1 MIAPPSLEYPA
12 VEDALELGAL
22 RKALQRARKGLLI
35 AVADQPVLREAIRL
49 WLSRVLDRP
58 LEVRTLEEDR
68 PLLEQIR
75 EADQAAEPE
84 AILWLEGLERL
95 PLSAIEALN
104 RQRAGLS
111 RLRHPLLLW
120 TPTFRLRELME
131 HAPDLFDW
139 HSGFYEFKA
148 ARTFAP
154 EQALRWIELQMP
166 SALSP
171 QERRRRISLLEE
183 LRAEYSGSEEAL
195 PALATVLFQLGRLY
209 AEGGFNLDLALERYR
224 EALACYERLGDLR
237 GKGDTLRG
245 MASILRLRG
254 DLDGA
259 MRLYQEALEIAE
271 RLGDLRGKGATL
283 REMASILRLRG
294 DLDGAMRLYQQSLE
308 IDERL
313 GDLRGKGATLHEMAY
328 ILRLRGDLDGAMRL
342 YQEALEIA
350 ERLGDLRGKA
360 ATLHE
365 MAYILRLRGDLD
377 GAMRLYQEA
386 LEIDER
392 LGDLRGKGATLREM
406 AYILRLRGDL
416 DGAMR
421 LYQEALELA
430 ERLGDLQ
437 GQSRDA
443 GDDGAGACAA
453 QGKRGEAIASLLA
466 PGWNCCCKAWA
477 KSSRCRG
484 RPKQWPAILARLAS
498 ASWAPRPSTACG
510 ARSSGRSRRPGRSP
524 RPLERLSAIP

>member
-171 QERRRRISLLEE
+171 QERQRRISLLEE

-237 GKGDTLRG
+237 GKGDTLHQ
-245 MASILRLRG
+245 MAYILRVRGDLDGAMRLYQQSLKIKERLGDLRGKGDTLREMAYIYVLRG

-271 RLGDLRGKGATL
+271 RLGDL
-283 REMASILRLRG
+283 
-294 DLDGAMRLYQQSLE
+294 Q
-308 IDERL
+308 
-313 GDLRGKGATLHEMAY
+313 
-328 ILRLRGDLDGAMRL
+328 
-342 YQEALEIA
+342 
-350 ERLGDLRGKA
+350 GKA
-360 ATLHE
+360 ATLAM
-365 MAYILRLRGDLD
+365 MAQVHILRGEQEPALRALLVSLQTLSQI
-377 GAMRLYQEA
+377 GAA
-386 LEIDER
+386 P
-392 LGDLRGKGATLREM
+392 
-406 AYILRLRGDL
+406 
-416 DGAMR
+416 
-421 LYQEALELA
+421 
-430 ERLGDLQ
+430 
-437 GQSRDA
+437 DA
-443 GDDGAGACAA
+443 QKVAG
-453 QGKRGEAIASLLA
+453 
-466 PGWNCCCKAWA
+466 
-477 KSSRCRG
+477 
-484 RPKQWPAILARLAS
+484 ILAGWRQQMGAEAFDRLWQQVTGQALPQ
-498 ASWAPRPSTACG
+498 W
-510 ARSSGRSRRPGRSP
+510 
-524 RPLERLSAIP
+524 LK

>member
-171 QERRRRISLLEE
+171 QERQRRISLLEE

-209 AEGGFNLDLALERYR
+209 AEGGFNFDLALERYR

-245 MASILRLRG
+245 MASIYVLRG

-259 MRLYQEALEIAE
+259 MRLYQEALEIDE
-271 RLGDLRGKGATL
+271 RLGDLQGKAATLHAMANVLVTRGDLDGAMRLYQEALEIFERLGDLLWKGATL

-294 DLDGAMRLYQQSLE
+294 DLDGAMRLYQ
-308 IDERL
+308 
-313 GDLRGKGATLHEMAY
+313 
-328 ILRLRGDLDGAMRL
+328 
-342 YQEALEIA
+342 EALEIF
-350 ERLGDLRGKA
+350 ERLGNLRDKA
-360 ATLHE
+360 VTLG
-365 MAYILRLRGDLD
+365 MMG
-377 GAMRLYQEA
+377 QA
-386 LEIDER
+386 LW
-392 LGDLRGKGATLREM
+392 
-406 AYILRLRGDL
+406 
-416 DGAMR
+416 
-421 LYQEALELA
+421 
-430 ERLGDLQ
+430 
-437 GQSRDA
+437 
-443 GDDGAGACAA
+443 A
-453 QGKRGEAIASLLA
+453 QGKRREAIASLWSGLELLMRLGIEPQTRQA
-466 PGWNCCCKAWA
+466 MA
-477 KSSRCRG
+477 SD
-484 RPKQWPAILARLAS
+484 LARWRGEL
-498 ASWAPRPSTACG
+498 G
-510 ARSSGRSRRPGRSP
+510 A
-524 RPLERLSAIP
+524 EAFDRLWRQVIGQEPPPWPEPPPP

>member
-183 LRAEYSGSEEAL
+183 LRAEYSGSKKAL

-224 EALACYERLGDLR
+224 EALACYERLRDLR
-237 GKGDTLRG
+237 GKGD
-245 MASILRLRG
+245 M
-254 DLDGA
+254 
-259 MRLYQEALEIAE
+259 
-271 RLGDLRGKGATL
+271 L
-283 REMASILRLRG
+283 REMASILR
-294 DLDGAMRLYQQSLE
+294 M
-308 IDERL
+308 
-313 GDLRGKGATLHEMAY
+313 
-328 ILRLRGDLDGAMRL
+328 RGDLDGAMRL

-360 ATLHE
+360 ATLRG
-365 MAYILRLRGDLD
+365 MASI
-377 GAMRLYQEA
+377 M
-386 LEIDER
+386 
-392 LGDLRGKGATLREM
+392 
-406 AYILRLRGDL
+406 RLRGDL

-421 LYQEALELA
+421 LYQEALELEERLGNLRGKAATLHEMAYILRVRGDLDGAMRLYQQSLEIKERLGDLRGKGDTLREIAYIYVLRGDLDGAMRLYQEALEIA

-437 GQSRDA
+437 GK
-443 GDDGAGACAA
+443 AA
-453 QGKRGEAIASLLA
+453 TLAMMAQVHILRGEQEPALRALLVSLQTLSQIGAA
-466 PGWNCCCKAWA
+466 PEAQKVAG
-477 KSSRCRG
+477 
-484 RPKQWPAILARLAS
+484 ILAGWRWQIGAEAFDRL
-498 ASWAPRPSTACG
+498 WRQVIGQEPP
-510 ARSSGRSRRPGRSP
+510 PWP
-524 RPLERLSAIP
+524 EPPPP

>member
-22 RKALQRARKGLLI
+22 RKALQRARKGLFI

-154 EQALRWIELQMP
+154 EQALRRIELQMP

-224 EALACYERLGDLR
+224 EALACYERLR
-237 GKGDTLRG
+237 
-245 MASILRLRG
+245 
-254 DLDGA
+254 
-259 MRLYQEALEIAE
+259 
-271 RLGDLRGKGATL
+271 
-283 REMASILRLRG
+283 
-294 DLDGAMRLYQQSLE
+294 
-308 IDERL
+308 
-313 GDLRGKGATLHEMAY
+313 DLRGKGATLHGMASIY
-328 ILRLRGDLDGAMRL
+328 V
-342 YQEALEIA
+342 
-350 ERLGDLRGKA
+350 
-360 ATLHE
+360 
-365 MAYILRLRGDLD
+365 
-377 GAMRLYQEA
+377 
-386 LEIDER
+386 
-392 LGDLRGKGATLREM
+392 
-406 AYILRLRGDL
+406 LRGDL

-421 LYQEALELA
+421 LYQEALELF

-437 GQSRDA
+437 GKGATLHGMASIYVLR
-443 GDDGAGACAA
+443 GDLDGAMRLYQEALELFERLGDLRDKAVTLGMMGQALWA
-453 QGKRGEAIASLLA
+453 QGKRGEAIASLWSGLELLA
-466 PGWNCCCKAWA
+466 QLKIEPQTQQAMASDLTRW
-477 KSSRCRG
+477 RG
-484 RPKQWPAILARLAS
+484 ELGAEAFDRLWRQVIGQEPPPWPE
-498 ASWAPRPSTACG
+498 PP
-510 ARSSGRSRRPGRSP
+510 PP
-524 RPLERLSAIP
+524 

>member
-209 AEGGFNLDLALERYR
+209 AEGGFNLNLALERYR

-271 RLGDLRGKGATL
+271 RLGDLRGKGDTL
-283 REMASILRLRG
+283 RGMASI
-294 DLDGAMRLYQQSLE
+294 YV
-308 IDERL
+308 
-313 GDLRGKGATLHEMAY
+313 
-328 ILRLRGDLDGAMRL
+328 LRGDLDGAMRL

-350 ERLGDLRGKA
+350 ERLGDLRGKGD
-360 ATLHE
+360 TLYE
-365 MAYILRLRGDLD
+365 MAS
-377 GAMRLYQEA
+377 
-386 LEIDER
+386 
-392 LGDLRGKGATLREM
+392 
-406 AYILRLRGDL
+406 ILRLRGDL

-421 LYQEALELA
+421 LYQEALELF
-430 ERLGDLQ
+430 ERLGDLLWK
-437 GQSRDA
+437 GATLREMASIYVLR
-443 GDDGAGACAA
+443 GDLDGAMRLYQEALELFERLGDLRDKAVTLGMMGQALWA
-453 QGKRGEAIASLLA
+453 QGKRGEAIASLWSGLELLMRLGIEPQTQQA
-466 PGWNCCCKAWA
+466 MASDLTRW
-477 KSSRCRG
+477 RG
-484 RPKQWPAILARLAS
+484 ELGAEAFDRL
-498 ASWAPRPSTACG
+498 WRQVIGQEPP
-510 ARSSGRSRRPGRSP
+510 PW
-524 RPLERLSAIP
+524 LEPPPP